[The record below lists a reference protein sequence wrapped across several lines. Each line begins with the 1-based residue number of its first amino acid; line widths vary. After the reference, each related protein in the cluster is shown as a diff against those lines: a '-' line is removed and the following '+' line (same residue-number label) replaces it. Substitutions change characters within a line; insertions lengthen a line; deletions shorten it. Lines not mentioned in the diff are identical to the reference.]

1 MVNQAVLQT
10 FYIALS
16 LMLKGMVGIF
26 IFMVIFYLVVKILDK
41 LFKVD
46 PEEGVN

>member
-1 MVNQAVLQT
+1 MVSEGVLQT
-10 FYIALS
+10 FYIALN
-16 LMLKGMVGIF
+16 LMLKGMIGIF
-26 IFMVIFYLVVKILDK
+26 IFMVVFYLVVKLLDK